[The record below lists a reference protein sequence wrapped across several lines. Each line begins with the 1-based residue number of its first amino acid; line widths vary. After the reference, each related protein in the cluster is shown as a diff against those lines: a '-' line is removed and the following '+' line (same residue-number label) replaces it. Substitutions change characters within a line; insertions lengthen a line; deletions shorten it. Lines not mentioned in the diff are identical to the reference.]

1 MQGKRNKTIISR
13 ITENRNFGLLLGL
26 AVLLIIAAIVT
37 PSMYSL
43 NSILSMLQNNA
54 VFGLL
59 ALGEMVVIITA
70 GIDISIGAS
79 LSLAGVVCCRFM
91 AENPEIPAVV
101 WVVVAMLVGALCG
114 AINGILVGY
123 LKMVPMIA
131 TLGTMYIFRGLSFLL
146 SDGEWWFP
154 HQFTEGYQAF
164 AIKKIAGV
172 PSILWILVLAFIL
185 ASGNDDL
192 WDVCRIIRY
201 AVYSKLC
208 DVQLHDW
215 RFL

>member
-79 LSLAGVVCCRFM
+79 LLSL
-91 AENPEIPAVV
+91 IH
-101 WVVVAMLVGALCG
+101 
-114 AINGILVGY
+114 I
-123 LKMVPMIA
+123 
-131 TLGTMYIFRGLSFLL
+131 
-146 SDGEWWFP
+146 
-154 HQFTEGYQAF
+154 
-164 AIKKIAGV
+164 
-172 PSILWILVLAFIL
+172 
-185 ASGNDDL
+185 
-192 WDVCRIIRY
+192 
-201 AVYSKLC
+201 
-208 DVQLHDW
+208 
-215 RFL
+215 

>member
-146 SDGEWWFP
+146 SDGEWWFHISLQKDIRRLRLKKLQEFRVFCGFWCLP
-154 HQFTEGYQAF
+154 LFLQFCFWGIHQGGEEFMRSE
-164 AIKKIAGV
+164 
-172 PSILWILVLAFIL
+172 
-185 ASGNDDL
+185 
-192 WDVCRIIRY
+192 RIESLRRLQELK
-201 AVYSKLC
+201 S
-208 DVQLHDW
+208 
-215 RFL
+215 RE

>member
-79 LSLAGVVCCRFM
+79 LSLAGVV
-91 AENPEIPAVV
+91 
-101 WVVVAMLVGALCG
+101 
-114 AINGILVGY
+114 
-123 LKMVPMIA
+123 
-131 TLGTMYIFRGLSFLL
+131 
-146 SDGEWWFP
+146 
-154 HQFTEGYQAF
+154 
-164 AIKKIAGV
+164 
-172 PSILWILVLAFIL
+172 
-185 ASGNDDL
+185 
-192 WDVCRIIRY
+192 
-201 AVYSKLC
+201 
-208 DVQLHDW
+208 
-215 RFL
+215 

>member
-79 LSLAGVVCCRFM
+79 LSLAGVV
-91 AENPEIPAVV
+91 
-101 WVVVAMLVGALCG
+101 
-114 AINGILVGY
+114 
-123 LKMVPMIA
+123 
-131 TLGTMYIFRGLSFLL
+131 
-146 SDGEWWFP
+146 
-154 HQFTEGYQAF
+154 
-164 AIKKIAGV
+164 
-172 PSILWILVLAFIL
+172 
-185 ASGNDDL
+185 
-192 WDVCRIIRY
+192 
-201 AVYSKLC
+201 
-208 DVQLHDW
+208 QLYG
-215 RFL
+215 

>member
-101 WVVVAMLVGALCG
+101 WVVVAMLVRSNQWNFGWISENGA
-114 AINGILVGY
+114 NDRN
-123 LKMVPMIA
+123 
-131 TLGTMYIFRGLSFLL
+131 T
-146 SDGEWWFP
+146 
-154 HQFTEGYQAF
+154 
-164 AIKKIAGV
+164 
-172 PSILWILVLAFIL
+172 
-185 ASGNDDL
+185 GND
-192 WDVCRIIRY
+192 
-201 AVYSKLC
+201 VYFQGSF
-208 DVQLHDW
+208 VP
-215 RFL
+215 FE

>member
-79 LSLAGVVCCRFM
+79 LSLAGVVCCIVRSNQWNFGWIS
-91 AENPEIPAVV
+91 EN
-101 WVVVAMLVGALCG
+101 GA
-114 AINGILVGY
+114 NDRN
-123 LKMVPMIA
+123 
-131 TLGTMYIFRGLSFLL
+131 T
-146 SDGEWWFP
+146 
-154 HQFTEGYQAF
+154 
-164 AIKKIAGV
+164 
-172 PSILWILVLAFIL
+172 
-185 ASGNDDL
+185 GND
-192 WDVCRIIRY
+192 
-201 AVYSKLC
+201 VYFQGSF
-208 DVQLHDW
+208 VP
-215 RFL
+215 FE

>member
-1 MQGKRNKTIISR
+1 M
-13 ITENRNFGLLLGL
+13 
-26 AVLLIIAAIVT
+26 T

-164 AIKKIAGV
+164 AIKKNCRSSEYFV
-172 PSILWILVLAFIL
+172 DFWCLSFI
-185 ASGNDDL
+185 S
-192 WDVCRIIRY
+192 C
-201 AVYSKLC
+201 
-208 DVQLHDW
+208 
-215 RFL
+215 

>member
-91 AENPEIPAVV
+91 AENTRNSCNFFNRKRLI
-101 WVVVAMLVGALCG
+101 
-114 AINGILVGY
+114 
-123 LKMVPMIA
+123 
-131 TLGTMYIFRGLSFLL
+131 SFCKLM
-146 SDGEWWFP
+146 WKPPF
-154 HQFTEGYQAF
+154 
-164 AIKKIAGV
+164 
-172 PSILWILVLAFIL
+172 SITQ
-185 ASGNDDL
+185 
-192 WDVCRIIRY
+192 
-201 AVYSKLC
+201 K
-208 DVQLHDW
+208 
-215 RFL
+215 

>member
-79 LSLAGVVCCRFM
+79 L
-91 AENPEIPAVV
+91 PESCA
-101 WVVVAMLVGALCG
+101 A
-114 AINGILVGY
+114 
-123 LKMVPMIA
+123 
-131 TLGTMYIFRGLSFLL
+131 
-146 SDGEWWFP
+146 
-154 HQFTEGYQAF
+154 
-164 AIKKIAGV
+164 
-172 PSILWILVLAFIL
+172 
-185 ASGNDDL
+185 DL
-192 WDVCRIIRY
+192 WLKIRRFQ
-201 AVYSKLC
+201 
-208 DVQLHDW
+208 QLYG
-215 RFL
+215 

>member
-79 LSLAGVVCCRFM
+79 LSLAGVVCC
-91 AENPEIPAVV
+91 
-101 WVVVAMLVGALCG
+101 
-114 AINGILVGY
+114 
-123 LKMVPMIA
+123 
-131 TLGTMYIFRGLSFLL
+131 
-146 SDGEWWFP
+146 
-154 HQFTEGYQAF
+154 
-164 AIKKIAGV
+164 
-172 PSILWILVLAFIL
+172 
-185 ASGNDDL
+185 
-192 WDVCRIIRY
+192 
-201 AVYSKLC
+201 
-208 DVQLHDW
+208 
-215 RFL
+215 

>member
-70 GIDISIGAS
+70 GIDIC
-79 LSLAGVVCCRFM
+79 LL
-91 AENPEIPAVV
+91 PESCA
-101 WVVVAMLVGALCG
+101 A
-114 AINGILVGY
+114 
-123 LKMVPMIA
+123 
-131 TLGTMYIFRGLSFLL
+131 
-146 SDGEWWFP
+146 
-154 HQFTEGYQAF
+154 
-164 AIKKIAGV
+164 
-172 PSILWILVLAFIL
+172 
-185 ASGNDDL
+185 DL
-192 WDVCRIIRY
+192 WLKIRRFQ
-201 AVYSKLC
+201 
-208 DVQLHDW
+208 QLYG
-215 RFL
+215 

>member
-79 LSLAGVVCCRFM
+79 LSLAGVVC
-91 AENPEIPAVV
+91 
-101 WVVVAMLVGALCG
+101 
-114 AINGILVGY
+114 
-123 LKMVPMIA
+123 
-131 TLGTMYIFRGLSFLL
+131 LSLI
-146 SDGEWWFP
+146 
-154 HQFTEGYQAF
+154 H
-164 AIKKIAGV
+164 I
-172 PSILWILVLAFIL
+172 
-185 ASGNDDL
+185 
-192 WDVCRIIRY
+192 
-201 AVYSKLC
+201 
-208 DVQLHDW
+208 
-215 RFL
+215 

>member
-79 LSLAGVVCCRFM
+79 SCRS
-91 AENPEIPAVV
+91 
-101 WVVVAMLVGALCG
+101 
-114 AINGILVGY
+114 
-123 LKMVPMIA
+123 
-131 TLGTMYIFRGLSFLL
+131 R
-146 SDGEWWFP
+146 
-154 HQFTEGYQAF
+154 
-164 AIKKIAGV
+164 
-172 PSILWILVLAFIL
+172 VLQIY
-185 ASGNDDL
+185 G
-192 WDVCRIIRY
+192 
-201 AVYSKLC
+201 
-208 DVQLHDW
+208 
-215 RFL
+215 

>member
-79 LSLAGVVCCRFM
+79 LSLA
-91 AENPEIPAVV
+91 
-101 WVVVAMLVGALCG
+101 
-114 AINGILVGY
+114 
-123 LKMVPMIA
+123 
-131 TLGTMYIFRGLSFLL
+131 
-146 SDGEWWFP
+146 
-154 HQFTEGYQAF
+154 
-164 AIKKIAGV
+164 
-172 PSILWILVLAFIL
+172 
-185 ASGNDDL
+185 
-192 WDVCRIIRY
+192 
-201 AVYSKLC
+201 
-208 DVQLHDW
+208 
-215 RFL
+215 

>member
-79 LSLAGVVCCRFM
+79 LSLAGVVC
-91 AENPEIPAVV
+91 
-101 WVVVAMLVGALCG
+101 
-114 AINGILVGY
+114 
-123 LKMVPMIA
+123 
-131 TLGTMYIFRGLSFLL
+131 
-146 SDGEWWFP
+146 
-154 HQFTEGYQAF
+154 
-164 AIKKIAGV
+164 
-172 PSILWILVLAFIL
+172 
-185 ASGNDDL
+185 
-192 WDVCRIIRY
+192 
-201 AVYSKLC
+201 
-208 DVQLHDW
+208 
-215 RFL
+215 